1 MSRKYNAKQTKENII
16 TTAVQLFMEKGF
28 EKTSMR
34 DIANTL
40 GISKGGIYH
49 HFKSKE
55 EIIDIVRKNKANSVE
70 VHLTKWRETIDK

>member
-1 MSRKYNAKQTKENII
+1 MLVSRKYNAKLTKGNII
-16 TTAVQLFMEKGF
+16 ATAVQLYREKGF
-28 EKTSMR
+28 EKTNMQ

-55 EIIDIVRKNKANSVE
+55 EIIDIVRENKANNVE
-70 VHLTKWRETIDK
+70 VQLN

>member
-1 MSRKYNAKQTKENII
+1 VSRKYNAKLTKGNII
-16 TTAVQLFMEKGF
+16 ATAVQLYREKGF
-28 EKTSMR
+28 EKTNMQ

-55 EIIDIVRKNKANSVE
+55 EIIDIVRENKANNVE
-70 VHLTKWRETIDK
+70 VQLN